1 MSDNKTCSTKKNQI
15 VKLGDILEV
24 LTDYHSNG
32 SYKTLKE
39 NVTLLEQPNF
49 AIMIRTTNFEK
60 NDFRKNLIYINQ
72 QAYNFLSKSKVLHQ
86 DILINKIANAGA
98 VYFMPRLDKPVSLG
112 MNLFLLRIKKDYN
125 KYFIFCILKYNE
137 KRLRLMAKGT
147 TTKTITKD
155 NIKMFQIL
163 LPPLETQQKIARTL
177 SILDQKIEN
186 NHKINELLHKI
197 LELLYEQYF
206 VRFDFLDE
214 NNKPYQTSG
223 GKMKFSKELNR
234 LIPNDFEVKTL
245 GELVDIFSGYSFQ
258 SNTYSNNKND
268 YILITNKNVQ
278 HSLVDL
284 SITTNLLFL
293 PKKLPKYCLL
303 EPTNILITLTGHI
316 GRCALVFSKN
326 CILNQRVGVV
336 LPKEKELNPFYY
348 SLIRNPLF
356 SAILQRNAIGSSQQ
370 NLSPIDTLKI
380 QIPFNHKIIK
390 QYSKTCENIIK
401 LLVSNMQSTQTLTA
415 FRDFLLPLLLK
426 QQVKPQ

>member
-1 MSDNKTCSTKKNQI
+1 MSEH
-15 VKLGDILEV
+15 VKLSEVCEILN
-24 LTDYHSNG
+24 SNVD
-32 SYKTLKE
+32 KKIKE
-39 NVTLLEQPNF
+39 NEQKVKLCNF
-49 AIMIRTTNFEK
+49 TDVYNNWAITKYT
-60 NDFRKNLIYINQ
+60 
-72 QAYNFLSKSKVLHQ
+72 SKKFMKATATQ
-86 DILINKIANAGA
+86 NEINK
-98 VYFMPRLDKPVSLG
+98 FSL
-112 MNLFLLRIKKDYN
+112 KKGYV
-125 KYFIFCILKYNE
+125 
-137 KRLRLMAKGT
+137 A
-147 TTKTITKD
+147 ITKD
-155 NIKMFQIL
+155 SETKDDIGISTYIADNFDNVLLGYHCTLLKPNQKVLNGKFLNAYLNSFYGRKYFSNCASGSGQRYTLTIDTIKDLNI
-163 LPPLETQQKIARTL
+163 PLINIETQQKIVRTL

-278 HSLVDL
+278 HSLIDL

-336 LPKEKELNPFYY
+336 LPREKELNPFYY

-401 LLVSNMQSTQTLTA
+401 LLVSNMQATQTLTA
-415 FRDFLLPLLLK
+415 LRDFLLPLLLK

>member
-1 MSDNKTCSTKKNQI
+1 MSDH
-15 VKLGDILEV
+15 VKLSEVCEILN
-24 LTDYHSNG
+24 SNVDK
-32 SYKTLKE
+32 KTKE
-39 NVTLLEQPNF
+39 NEQKVKLCNF
-49 AIMIRTTNFEK
+49 IDVYNNWAITKYT
-60 NDFRKNLIYINQ
+60 
-72 QAYNFLSKSKVLHQ
+72 SKKFMTATATQ
-86 DILINKIANAGA
+86 NEINK
-98 VYFMPRLDKPVSLG
+98 FSL
-112 MNLFLLRIKKDYN
+112 KKGYV
-125 KYFIFCILKYNE
+125 
-137 KRLRLMAKGT
+137 A
-147 TTKTITKD
+147 ITKD
-155 NIKMFQIL
+155 SEIKDDIGISTYIADNFDNVLLGYHCTLLKPNQKVLNGKFLNAYLSSFYGRKYFSNCASGSGQRYTLTIDIIKDLAIPLINI
-163 LPPLETQQKIARTL
+163 ETQQKIARTL

-415 FRDFLLPLLLK
+415 LRDFLLPLLLK

>member
-1 MSDNKTCSTKKNQI
+1 MTKLLDLKNNSVI
-15 VKLGDILEV
+15 
-24 LTDYHSNG
+24 
-32 SYKTLKE
+32 
-39 NVTLLEQPNF
+39 
-49 AIMIRTTNFEK
+49 A
-60 NDFRKNLIYINQ
+60 INQ
-72 QAYNFLSKSKVLHQ
+72 NNYTKEDNYKKVCYLDTDNITNNRINAFLKIDLTKEKLPSRAKRKCSINSIIYSSVRPNQRHFGIIKEIPKNFLVSTAFIVIDIIDLKKLDPNYLYYYITQ
-86 DILINKIANAGA
+86 DKITHYLQRIAECGTSS
-98 VYFMPRLDKPVSLG
+98 YPSITPLD
-112 MNLFLLRIKKDYN
+112 FL
-125 KYFIFCILKYNE
+125 
-137 KRLRLMAKGT
+137 
-147 TTKTITKD
+147 
-155 NIKMFQIL
+155 NIKIKL
-163 LPPLETQQKIARTL
+163 YPLETQQKIARTL

-278 HSLVDL
+278 HSLIDL

-303 EPTNILITLTGHI
+303 ESTNILITLTGHI

-380 QIPFNHKIIK
+380 KIPFNHKIIK

-401 LLVSNMQSTQTLTA
+401 LLVSNMQATQTLTA
-415 FRDFLLPLLLK
+415 IRDFLLPLLLK

>member
-1 MSDNKTCSTKKNQI
+1 MCQNLGGIDTFKNINIPQGKVRSFQKDDVLLSNIRLYFRKVYRAKQKGGCSSDVLVFRAKHIDSATLFAILSSQIFTDYACSGSQGSKMPRGNKTHMMDFKIPTI
-15 VKLGDILEV
+15 
-24 LTDYHSNG
+24 
-32 SYKTLKE
+32 
-39 NVTLLEQPNF
+39 NF
-49 AIMIRTTNFEK
+49 TIA
-60 NDFRKNLIYINQ
+60 
-72 QAYNFLSKSKVLHQ
+72 
-86 DILINKIANAGA
+86 KIFN
-98 VYFMPRLDKPVSLG
+98 
-112 MNLFLLRIKKDYN
+112 
-125 KYFIFCILKYNE
+125 
-137 KRLRLMAKGT
+137 
-147 TTKTITKD
+147 
-155 NIKMFQIL
+155 
-163 LPPLETQQKIARTL
+163 
-177 SILDQKIEN
+177 SIQNKIEN

-278 HSLVDL
+278 HSLIDL

-415 FRDFLLPLLLK
+415 LRDFLLPLLLK
-426 QQVKPQ
+426 QQVKPK

>member
-1 MSDNKTCSTKKNQI
+1 MSDH
-15 VKLGDILEV
+15 VKLSEVCEILN
-24 LTDYHSNG
+24 SNVDK
-32 SYKTLKE
+32 KTKE
-39 NVTLLEQPNF
+39 NEQKVKLCNF
-49 AIMIRTTNFEK
+49 IDVYNNWAITKYT
-60 NDFRKNLIYINQ
+60 
-72 QAYNFLSKSKVLHQ
+72 SKKFMTATATQ
-86 DILINKIANAGA
+86 NEINK
-98 VYFMPRLDKPVSLG
+98 FSL
-112 MNLFLLRIKKDYN
+112 KKGYV
-125 KYFIFCILKYNE
+125 
-137 KRLRLMAKGT
+137 A
-147 TTKTITKD
+147 ITKD
-155 NIKMFQIL
+155 SETKDDIGISTYIADNFDNVLLGYHCTLLKPNQKVLNGKFLNAYLSSFYGRKYFSNCASGSGQRYTLTIDIIKDLTIPLINI
-163 LPPLETQQKIARTL
+163 ETQQKIARTL
-177 SILDQKIEN
+177 SVLDQKIEN

-206 VRFDFLDE
+206 VHFDFLDE

-401 LLVSNMQSTQTLTA
+401 LLVSNMQATQTLTA
-415 FRDFLLPLLLK
+415 IRDFLLPLLLK
-426 QQVKPQ
+426 QQVKPK